1 MAERDHLIFYD
12 QDCGFCRRM
21 LQLVYRRDGKR
32 DRRLFPIALQDR
44 ATRRELPDL
53 NEEERMESWHLK
65 TPAGEIISG
74 GAALAPLIELL
85 GLPRAIASHLRKRP
99 ELADRGYKWVAGHRG
114 AFGRLTRKLPDFE
127 RR

>member
-1 MAERDHLIFYD
+1 MAERDHLTFYD
-12 QDCGFCRRM
+12 QECGFCRRM
-21 LQLVYRRDGKR
+21 LQIIYRRDGKH

-44 ATRRELPDL
+44 AAQRELPEVND
-53 NEEERMESWHLK
+53 EERMASWHLK
-65 TPAGEIISG
+65 TPDGEIISG

-85 GLPRAIASHLRKRP
+85 GLPQTLASTLRDRP
-99 ELADRGYKWVAGHRG
+99 ELAECGYKWVANNRS

>member
-21 LQLVYRRDGKR
+21 LQLVYRRDGKHT
-32 DRRLFPIALQDR
+32 RRLFPIALQDR
-44 ATRRELPDL
+44 AVERELPAL
-53 NEEERMESWHLK
+53 SEAERMESWHLK

-85 GLPRAIASHLRKRP
+85 GLPRSVASLVRDHP
-99 ELADRGYKWVAGHRG
+99 ELADRSYRWVAGHRS
-114 AFGRLTRKLPDFE
+114 AFGRLTRMLPDFE
-127 RR
+127 GR